1 MRRPRGRMHE
11 MRREVTRVA
20 ELVLAARVQQ
30 GHHQV
35 VALGETEQ
43 DVLHPRACSPCR
55 TTMGETRVRSLS
67 PEDPLEKKMATHSSI
82 LAWKNPMDG
91 GACESWTIKK
101 AEH

>member
-1 MRRPRGRMHE
+1 MQRPRGRVHE
-11 MRREVTRVA
+11 VCQEVTRVA
-20 ELVLAARVQQ
+20 ELVLAARVRQ

-43 DVLHPRACSPCR
+43 DVLHRRACSPCQ
-55 TTMGETRVRSLS
+55 TTTGETRGRSLS
-67 PEDPLEKKMATHSSI
+67 QEDPLEKKMATHSSI
-82 LAWKNPMDG
+82 LAWNNPMDR